1 MECVQIE
8 IRRIRR
14 LVTRIEEKRV
24 LAKIWEKKGRR
35 LLKDVSFKDDEQRS
49 GDVGNA
55 SAKKVASESDNDGND
70 CEPSVQDTNKSAD
83 VMKVRGGNSYE
94 RK

>member
-35 LLKDVSFKDDEQRS
+35 LLKTFHLKMMNRE
-49 GDVGNA
+49 VGMLETLQQ
-55 SAKKVASESDNDGND
+55 KK
-70 CEPSVQDTNKSAD
+70 
-83 VMKVRGGNSYE
+83 
-94 RK
+94 